1 MRAPISASLPPRRPS
16 RATLIAEEIESL
28 VYQMP
33 EVELVAAVAMPDE
46 SLGER
51 LCLYVIPRDGQ
62 EVSLKQI
69 RGHLQ
74 GVGIAAFKLPE
85 RLELVGTVP
94 MTKVGKI
101 DKRALR
107 DDVATRVTTGS

>member
-1 MRAPISASLPPRRPS
+1 
-16 RATLIAEEIESL
+16 
-28 VYQMP
+28 MP

-62 EVSLKQI
+62 EISLEQI